1 MKVISNGIHNGYFD
15 DCYGKF
21 GTQFKNDM
29 PTFSIPFT
37 IQNAPK
43 ETQSFVVVLD
53 DADAIPVAGFVWI
66 HWLVAN
72 LTQPNVPEN
81 ISVSDSVDFVQG
93 QNSWGENLYGGM
105 APPNCTHT
113 YDLKVYALDTVLPLE
128 NGFTYNE
135 LMSSMEGHVL
145 SETTLSGKYRHQK

>member
-29 PTFSIPFT
+29 PTFSIPFM
-37 IQNAPK
+37 IQDAPK
-43 ETQSFVVVLD
+43 ETRSFAVVLD
-53 DADAIPVAGFVWI
+53 DSDAIPVAGFVWI

-72 LTQPNVPEN
+72 LKQTDISDN
-81 ISVSDSVDFVQG
+81 ISIADSVDFVQG

-105 APPNCTHT
+105 APPNCTHV
-113 YDLKVYALDTVLPLE
+113 YDLKVYALDSELPLQD
-128 NGFTYNE
+128 GFTYDE
-135 LMSSMEGHVL
+135 LMSAMTGHVL
-145 SETTLSGKYRHQK
+145 SEATLSGKYRHQK